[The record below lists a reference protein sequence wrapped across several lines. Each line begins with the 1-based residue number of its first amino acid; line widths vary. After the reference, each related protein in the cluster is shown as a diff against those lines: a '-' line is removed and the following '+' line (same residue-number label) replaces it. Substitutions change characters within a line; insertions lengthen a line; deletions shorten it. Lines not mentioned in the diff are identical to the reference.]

1 MQRRSVTPLRATP
14 WATLL
19 GLSGLALLV
28 LACGTF
34 RAPAERAMSFAEM
47 QSLNAGV
54 SGAWVLEEY
63 PFARSVQRHANGQI
77 AELGYVVE
85 DPADDSR
92 ALTLRF
98 DTRGVLT
105 QKLYDGPWIR
115 PPEEAI
121 ETEAETTPTPGS

>member
-1 MQRRSVTPLRATP
+1 MQRRSATPLRFKP
-14 WATLL
+14 WAMLLTLPV
-19 GLSGLALLV
+19 LAV
-28 LACGTF
+28 TVVACGTF

-54 SGAWVLEEY
+54 AGAWILEEY
-63 PFARSVQRHANGQI
+63 PFARRVQRHANGQI

-98 DTRGVLT
+98 DTRGILT

-115 PPEEAI
+115 PPEEAA